1 MATNEQRRKAAI
13 SAYRQEATRLASKAN
28 KRVKRLQKNNLTN
41 SPSYQKYVSEG
52 AERFSVKGKSY
63 NELQAEVAR
72 MRGFI
77 DSESSTV
84 RGYNKVLKD
93 MAANTGIKYKNLT
106 ELREAAPK
114 FFELTSKV
122 EQYLRTVEDMASA
135 IGYQQIWE
143 AVNEYV
149 RENKIDLGDAT
160 ANIDEMIK
168 RVSDAIANYESPV
181 KIPEGEWYK
190 LTDE

>member
-28 KRVKRLQKNNLTN
+28 KRIKRLQKNNLTN
-41 SPSYQKYVSEG
+41 SPAYQKYVSEG
-52 AERFSVKGKSY
+52 AERFSIKGKSY

-77 DSESSTV
+77 ESESSTV

-168 RVSDAIANYESPV
+168 RVSDAITNYESPV

-190 LTDE
+190 LNDE

>member
-1 MATNEQRRKAAI
+1 
-13 SAYRQEATRLASKAN
+13 
-28 KRVKRLQKNNLTN
+28 
-41 SPSYQKYVSEG
+41 
-52 AERFSVKGKSY
+52 
-63 NELQAEVAR
+63 

-84 RGYNKVLKD
+84 RGYNKVLKE

-149 RENKIDLGDAT
+149 RENKIDLGDAS
-160 ANIDEMIK
+160 ANIDEMIQ

-181 KIPEGEWYK
+181 KILEGEWYK